1 MEWLA
6 EPRDSV
12 CRTGGTKAV
21 IFTSTQAWR
30 RDHSKDSREQ
40 KVEEAEVCPTGK
52 TDNLAVFSPFQRLRN
67 CLTWW
72 QRHGA
77 SSDLLE
83 TIRSGIQVSRAVQAA
98 LRGLHPTFI
107 HKTPAEITGAEEVL
121 TDYMRCGA
129 VQVMPLPPG
138 QPLDAFCREN
148 GIDHLVPWFI
158 ITKQEPTGQEKK
170 RLIADCRQINKHL
183 PCRTFKMEHWGHIF
197 PFLLP
202 GLWATK
208 IDLKDAYFHLGLG
221 DALQRCVN
229 LLVGQNIYRFVAAP
243 FGLNIL
249 PELWTRLMRVLVSVW
264 RKRGI
269 QCFVYLDDILFVGKD
284 KHKLETDMLYVLGTL
299 RDSGLGVNQKKS
311 VLVPTQQVM
320 HLGFLIDFAT
330 GTLGVPPGKLKAV
343 RKDLGKIQTANTM
356 TPRKMA
362 AILGQVRSFIQAI
375 PALRSFTDKMLK
387 FVRLHDTL
395 GWDQKYPIPGDMKEE
410 LSSLKD
416 LLQNWKGRPLGE
428 RLPHR
433 TIHSDSSDYCWGAK
447 DITTGNVTMEYWR
460 NQRHLHINTKELGAA
475 VQAVQALGQKGDHI
489 SLCVDNLVAFHYLR
503 KGGGGSPTSTS

>member
-1 MEWLA
+1 M
-6 EPRDSV
+6 
-12 CRTGGTKAV
+12 
-21 IFTSTQAWR
+21 
-30 RDHSKDSREQ
+30 
-40 KVEEAEVCPTGK
+40 
-52 TDNLAVFSPFQRLRN
+52 
-67 CLTWW
+67 
-72 QRHGA
+72 
-77 SSDLLE
+77 
-83 TIRSGIQVSRAVQAA
+83 
-98 LRGLHPTFI
+98 
-107 HKTPAEITGAEEVL
+107 
-121 TDYMRCGA
+121 
-129 VQVMPLPPG
+129 
-138 QPLDAFCREN
+138 
-148 GIDHLVPWFI
+148 
-158 ITKQEPTGQEKK
+158 
-170 RLIADCRQINKHL
+170 
-183 PCRTFKMEHWGHIF
+183 
-197 PFLLP
+197 
-202 GLWATK
+202 
-208 IDLKDAYFHLGLG
+208 
-221 DALQRCVN
+221 
-229 LLVGQNIYRFVAAP
+229 
-243 FGLNIL
+243 
-249 PELWTRLMRVLVSVW
+249 
-264 RKRGI
+264 
-269 QCFVYLDDILFVGKD
+269 YLDDILFVGKD

-428 RLPHR
+428 RLHHR